1 MDQPRS
7 PDDDFEINDESQPPT
22 ELAMFPL
29 PNVVLFPNMLLP
41 LHIFEQRYRLML
53 NDCLV
58 GNRLLGMVL
67 MKKGWEEASGDPE
80 PYDVGCMGRVAKVVK
95 LVNGNMNILLN
106 GLLRVRVNGY
116 VRLKPYRIAS
126 ITPLYDDAVDDP
138 EADALAQEC
147 KANFL
152 RLVSMRHSEAREFQ
166 QLKLLDSPLDI
177 ANFLGAHVQ
186 ADYHVKQMIL
196 ECDSGRERLQTIAHI
211 LKSYLGMLN

>member
-1 MDQPRS
+1 
-7 PDDDFEINDESQPPT
+7 
-22 ELAMFPL
+22 MFPL

-53 NDCLV
+53 NDCLA

-80 PYDVGCMGRVAKVVK
+80 PYDVGCLGRVAKVVK
-95 LVNGNMNILLN
+95 LINGNMNILLG

-126 ITPLYDDAVDDP
+126 ITPLYDDADDDP

-147 KANFL
+147 KASFFRIL
-152 RLVSMRHSEAREFQ
+152 AMRHGEGREFQ
-166 QLKLLDSPLDI
+166 QIKLLDSPVDI

-186 ADYHVKQMIL
+186 TDYHVKQAIL
-196 ECDSGRERLQTIAHI
+196 ECDSMREQLRKIAHI
-211 LKSYLGMLN
+211 LHSYLGMLN